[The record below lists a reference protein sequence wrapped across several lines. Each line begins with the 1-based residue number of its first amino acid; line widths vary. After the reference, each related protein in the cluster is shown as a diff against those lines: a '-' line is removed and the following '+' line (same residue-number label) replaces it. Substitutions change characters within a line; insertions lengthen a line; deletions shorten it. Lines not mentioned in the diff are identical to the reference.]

1 MNFAFKKIAKVYV
14 SWGFFLNPII
24 LIKIDDGGINKFC
37 ENEDFK
43 KNQHHLKIEPLIIM
57 QFRSSPLILE

>member
-24 LIKIDDGGINKFC
+24 LIKIDDGEINKFC
-37 ENEDFK
+37 ENEDLK
-43 KNQHHLKIEPLIIM
+43 KNSTTSKLNLW
-57 QFRSSPLILE
+57 